1 MEPAHPAAKQREAI
15 RSVHEARFGREELR
29 GSKHK
34 RHLPSREEDS
44 FQLHQGEEEMA
55 NAEEAEEKVEEARQ
69 AQKAQ

>member
-15 RSVHEARFGREELR
+15 RSVHEARFGRELR
-29 GSKHK
+29 GSQHKH
-34 RHLPSREEDS
+34 HLPSREEDR